1 MQDVVIY
8 SANSEALIERGY
20 NYLITEEFDRAYDC
34 FNRALDIN
42 AKAHTAYWGML
53 LAERQCKKADGSDLI
68 KVGICIDNDQNYLFA
83 CRYADGSERAKYEKT
98 ARMCERMCHII
109 LMGLICEKRWRPAQ
123 LRARHYAK
131 SSLAN
136 KRLID
141 IHNSLLRRNAMTDL
155 THETPSALISLLDMY
170 QNDEALSDLDRTLH
184 FSEKVKDLYREFM
197 DRLLQEIVLYK
208 TPFEIAQAQFDE
220 KYNTKKNN
228 GEKYT
233 GTLPNIAY
241 DGSFYAL
248 YSDPSYRKDLQ
259 NLNALVFAEW
269 QYEAGIDV
277 MVGGAQKAPTKQEQN
292 AQLWVKPCEQNSIFI
307 GSDGKPSNVG
317 DRWRYLANYLPT
329 TEGAKA
335 SRAYAVMI
343 LDFYDKAVECGADFD
358 LCQNE
363 KQAFFDAI
371 VSKMTS
377 YETIRSIRNA
387 VPDKRRADCR
397 IIELVLSGQEKSFS
411 NLKREAD
418 EKYKDAEYLIERHR
432 RIPKQKAEWLQYMI
446 KKSIDELEERT
457 KQFQKEL
464 NNNRKAAKESLQA
477 LSETVATDDEEYK
490 NWSKEVN
497 RVDTMIAD
505 EVKRYKDFILQLRKY
520 YAVLSDRSRKPF
532 VRYIELN

>member
-1 MQDVVIY
+1 MSTETLHSV
-8 SANSEALIERGY
+8 NWEALIERGY
-20 NYLITEEFDRAYDC
+20 NCLMIEDYQRAYDY
-34 FNRALDIN
+34 FDRALDIN
-42 AKAHTAYWGML
+42 AKAHSAYWGMM
-53 LAERQCKKADGSDLI
+53 LAERQCKDADGSDLI
-68 KVGICIDNDQNYLFA
+68 KVGICIDTNQNYLFA
-83 CRYADGSERAKYEKT
+83 CQNAENAEREKYENV

-109 LMGLICEKRWRPAQ
+109 LIGLICDKRMRPSQ
-123 LRARHYAK
+123 LRAKNYAK
-131 SSLAN
+131 SSLAD

-259 NLNALVFAEW
+259 NLNVLTYTENQNEVR
-269 QYEAGIDV
+269 I
-277 MVGGAQKAPTKQEQN
+277 GASIEGAKKELSKQEQN
-292 AQLWVKPCEQNSIFI
+292 AQLWVKPSEQNSIFI
-307 GSDGKPSNVG
+307 GSDGKPSNAG

-329 TEGAKA
+329 TEGAKNT
-335 SRAYAVMI
+335 RAFTLMI
-343 LDFYDKAVECGADFD
+343 LGFYDKAVEFGSEYDF
-358 LCQNE
+358 CQRE
-363 KQAFFDAI
+363 KQAFFDTS

-446 KKSIDELEERT
+446 KKSIDKLEERT

-490 NWSKEVN
+490 NWSKEAN

-505 EVKRYKDFILQLRKY
+505 EVKRYKDFILQLREY

>member
-1 MQDVVIY
+1 MTSEFSIHV
-8 SANSEALIERGY
+8 NSEALIERGY
-20 NYLITEEFDRAYDC
+20 NFLMIKDYQRAYD
-34 FNRALDIN
+34 FFDRALDID
-42 AKAHTAYWGML
+42 AKAHTAYWGMM
-53 LAERQCKKADGSDLI
+53 LAERQCNKSDGSDLI
-68 KVGICIDNDQNYLFA
+68 KIGICIDTDQNYRFA
-83 CRYADGSERAKYEKT
+83 CQYADDAERENYENT
-98 ARMCERMCHII
+98 ARMCERMCHIMLI
-109 LMGLICEKRWRPAQ
+109 GLICEKRWRPAQ
-123 LRARHYAK
+123 LRAKHYAK

-141 IHNSLLRRNAMTDL
+141 IHNSLLRKNAMTDF
-155 THETPSALISLLDMY
+155 TRETPGALISLLEMY
-170 QNDEALSDLDRTLH
+170 QDDDTFSELDRELH
-184 FSEKVKDLYREFM
+184 FFDKVKDLYREYM
-197 DRLLQEIVLYK
+197 NRLLQEIVFYK
-208 TPFEIAQAQFDE
+208 TPYQKAKEEFEK
-220 KYNTKKNN
+220 KYKTNDNTERKN
-228 GEKYT
+228 T
-233 GTLPNIAY
+233 TTLPNFAY
-241 DGSFYAL
+241 DGSFYSDLTYYRETRKLAALMFEENNL
-248 YSDPSYRKDLQ
+248 YSYWLP
-259 NLNALVFAEW
+259 
-269 QYEAGIDV
+269 YEET
-277 MVGGAQKAPTKQEQN
+277 KKEPTEQEIN

-329 TEGAKA
+329 TEGAKNT
-335 SRAYAVMI
+335 RAFTLMI
-343 LDFYDKAVECGADFD
+343 LGFYDKAVEFGSEYD
-358 LCQNE
+358 LCQRE
-363 KQAFFDAI
+363 KQAFFDTS

-411 NLKREAD
+411 NLKRETD

-446 KKSIDELEERT
+446 KKSIDKLEERT

-490 NWSKEVN
+490 NWSKEAN

-505 EVKRYKDFILQLRKY
+505 EVKRYKDFILQLREY